1 MIAAVMM
8 STSLVLLLVGMVAGL
23 AMGIQQ
29 DFVLVPAHTHLNLI
43 GGVLLFLFGLYYRV
57 TPAAAAD
64 RLARWQAGL
73 HIFGAI
79 FFPLGIALVLLNGHH
94 LVALPIAGTFAVLAA
109 IVLFL
114 IIVLRHRG
122 A

>member
-1 MIAAVMM
+1 MIAIVMM
-8 STSLVLLLVGMVAGL
+8 SISLFLLLVGMVAGL

-43 GGVLLFLFGLYYRV
+43 GGVLMFIFGLYYHV

-73 HIFGAI
+73 HIAGAI
-79 FFPLGIALVLLNGHH
+79 LFPLGIALVLTNGHH

-114 IIVLRHRG
+114 VIVLRHRH